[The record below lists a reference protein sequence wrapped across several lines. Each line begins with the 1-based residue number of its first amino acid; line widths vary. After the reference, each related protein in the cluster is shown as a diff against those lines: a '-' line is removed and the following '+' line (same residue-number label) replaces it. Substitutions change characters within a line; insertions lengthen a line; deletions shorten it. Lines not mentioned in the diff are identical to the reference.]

1 MGWRGLRALLFDV
14 TRCYSR
20 SPWFPPTVISLVAG
34 ASYMVYLKCKIP
46 GIATMY
52 KKTVTSGYEK
62 RFRTFASVKYNGVLF
77 MTPKDF
83 LESIVRDY
91 PESLKVTR
99 LSEQDV
105 ESLLRKTPPKSKGSI
120 KLFRNLG
127 SNGLISFTEYL
138 FLQQILTKPHS
149 CFELAFKMLDTDR
162 SGAIDANEFST
173 VCFLVL
179 YKTQLGTTLMRHL
192 FNKNKEALLTLNEF
206 TRFTHNIQT
215 ELLDVEFQ
223 SRAIHS
229 DRISA
234 TDFARILLRYTTL
247 SVEEYDGFIQRLN
260 TRLKHRETITFQEFQ
275 KFFNFLNS
283 LDDFSMAMKMYTLAD
298 RPISLP
304 EFNRAVKAC
313 TGSALDA
320 PTLRVVFE
328 LFDTD
333 GDGCLSYQ
341 EFIQIMRERKS
352 RGLDSLVP
360 PVLFKPPLSTSNTLL
375 SKATIFLPHSPRL
388 PVEFFSTFRFFN
400 VFGTRVNIR
409 DIPQL
414 CFIHTSI
421 WVFFISQLFH
431 VFDRFNVHQYHDELW
446 SLVLFSLASYL

>member
-173 VCFLVL
+173 LNSVLARSQSLSAVEGENTDLVFPDSD
-179 YKTQLGTTLMRHL
+179 KTQLGTTLMRHL

-247 SVEEYDGFIQRLN
+247 SVEEYDGFIQ
-260 TRLKHRETITFQEFQ
+260 QFQ

-352 RGLDSLVP
+352 RGLD
-360 PVLFKPPLSTSNTLL
+360 TSSEAPTRGDAYRQCFA
-375 SKATIFLPHSPRL
+375 KALRESA
-388 PVEFFSTFRFFN
+388 V
-400 VFGTRVNIR
+400 
-409 DIPQL
+409 
-414 CFIHTSI
+414 
-421 WVFFISQLFH
+421 
-431 VFDRFNVHQYHDELW
+431 
-446 SLVLFSLASYL
+446 

>member
-14 TRCYSR
+14 TRYYSR
-20 SPWFPPTVISLVAG
+20 SPWFPPTMISFVAG
-34 ASYMVYLKCKIP
+34 ASYMVYMKYKIP
-46 GIATMY
+46 GIALMQ

-62 RFRTFASVKYNGVLF
+62 RFRSFASVKYNGVLF

-105 ESLLRKTPPKSKGSI
+105 ESLLRKTPPKSKSSI
-120 KLFRNLG
+120 KLFRDLG

-173 VCFLVL
+173 LNSVLARSQSLSAVEDENTDLVFPDSD
-179 YKTQLGTTLMRHL
+179 KAQLGTTLMRHL

-206 TRFTHNIQT
+206 IRFTHNIQT

-223 SRAIHS
+223 SRAIHA
-229 DRISA
+229 DKISA

-247 SVEEYDGFIQRLN
+247 SVEEHDGFIQRLN
-260 TRLKHRETITFQEFQ
+260 SRLKHRETITFQEFQ

-298 RPISLP
+298 RPVSLP

-352 RGLDSLVP
+352 RGLD
-360 PVLFKPPLSTSNTLL
+360 TSSEAPTRGDAYRQCFA
-375 SKATIFLPHSPRL
+375 KALRESA
-388 PVEFFSTFRFFN
+388 V
-400 VFGTRVNIR
+400 
-409 DIPQL
+409 
-414 CFIHTSI
+414 
-421 WVFFISQLFH
+421 
-431 VFDRFNVHQYHDELW
+431 
-446 SLVLFSLASYL
+446 